1 MGKLFGGKG
10 SGGSQTS
17 ESKPWE
23 AAIPMLEKILA
34 NADKLFD
41 EQGGINAEW
50 IDKEIADLT
59 PEMQQAMK
67 DMIGS
72 QGMKDT
78 IGQIQQATQQG
89 MSGIGQATGMLGGLA
104 NQGIT
109 SDNINQMAKDLYD
122 QDTVD
127 RQTGELTKNVQAG
140 LDKNVQG
147 INQRASGSGNMGSSR
162 AGVAE
167 GVAIGEASD
176 AISSGSAA
184 IQNAASQ
191 QAMAGALGTLQG
203 NQSTALGAAGQ
214 LGSLGLGAGN
224 LNLGTLSG
232 QNQILQNA
240 LTGAGIGQ
248 SHNQNVADNK
258 WFNAQGQ
265 QNMGWDMIGKLMGVG
280 TGIGGMG
287 GTNTQTGSTGS
298 TGMFNSLVGGASAGA
313 GIWNILKGG
322 ASSDISLKK
331 NIKKK
336 KGKTKKGEDQYTWDW
351 NDSAKKRDNKKGKGE
366 GVLAQQVAKNKPDAV
381 GMSEKTGRLMVDY
394 DKV

>member
-1 MGKLFGGKG
+1 MGKLFGSG

-17 ESKPWE
+17 TTKPWE

-50 IDKEIADLT
+50 IDKELADLT

-72 QGMKDT
+72 EGMKDT
-78 IGQIQQATQQG
+78 IGQIQQNTQQG
-89 MSGIGQATGMLGGLA
+89 MTGIGQATGMLGGLA

-109 SDNINQMAKDLYD
+109 SDKINEMAKDLYD
-122 QDTVD
+122 QESVD
-127 RQTGELTKNVQAG
+127 RKTGELTKNVQAG

-176 AISSGSAA
+176 AIASGTAN

-191 QAMAGALGTLQG
+191 QAMSGALGTLQG

-224 LNLGTLSG
+224 LNLGTLTG
-232 QNQILQNA
+232 QNQILQNQ

-248 SHNQNVADNK
+248 NHLQNQANNN

-287 GTNTQTGSTGS
+287 GTTTGTSSSGGMGTMQGLVGMGSTIAGLFS
-298 TGMFNSLVGGASAGA
+298 DASM
-313 GIWNILKGG
+313 
-322 ASSDISLKK
+322 KK
-331 NIKKK
+331 KIKKK
-336 KGKTKKGEDQYTWDW
+336 KGKTKTGEDKYEWEW
-351 NDSAKKRDNKKGKGE
+351 NKGAERAAGLKGKEE
-366 GVLAQQVAKNKPDAV
+366 GVLAQAISKKKGAV
-381 GMSEKTGRLMVDY
+381 GKDTKTGKLFVDY